1 MLVFLRNRWVTPC
14 LILLYPSIFVLAL
27 IVVNNITMS
36 ALAGEKRFI
45 NGCEIYIDAHNHL
58 VGQFRSRSGPA
69 ADYHGAA
76 EITLAK
82 MNALGIKKMIIMPP
96 PFSPNHHGI
105 YDLEHLA
112 DIVKKYPD
120 RFAFLGGG
128 ETLNVIIQEAVHD
141 GCISSQQQRQFMERA
156 REILSMGAVGF
167 GEFAVEHLCLGSKH
181 NHQSAPAD
189 HPLFLLLADIAAK
202 HDVPIDIHMEAVPEP
217 MPLPKGLR
225 SPPNPRE
232 LSPNIEAFERLLA
245 HNPKA
250 KILWSHVGWDNT
262 GHRTAAL
269 TARLLERHPNLY
281 MSFKISPRDSR
292 AETRPIERGR
302 GLKAEWLKVIRE
314 FPNRFIIGS
323 DQFYLSPK
331 MRGQIG
337 PRSAEPTH
345 KFFSLLPPD
354 LARKIGYDNPKFIF
368 NLKD

>member
-1 MLVFLRNRWVTPC
+1 MRNPWVTPC
-14 LILLYPSIFVLAL
+14 LILLYPLIFVLAL

-36 ALAGEKRFI
+36 ALAGEKRLI
-45 NGCEIYIDAHNHL
+45 SGSEIYIDAHNHL

-69 ADYHGAA
+69 ADYYGAA
-76 EITLAK
+76 GVTL
-82 MNALGIKKMIIMPP
+82 
-96 PFSPNHHGI
+96 
-105 YDLEHLA
+105 
-112 DIVKKYPD
+112 
-120 RFAFLGGG
+120 
-128 ETLNVIIQEAVHD
+128 
-141 GCISSQQQRQFMERA
+141 
-156 REILSMGAVGF
+156 
-167 GEFAVEHLCLGSKH
+167 
-181 NHQSAPAD
+181 
-189 HPLFLLLADIAAK
+189 
-202 HDVPIDIHMEAVPEP
+202 
-217 MPLPKGLR
+217 
-225 SPPNPRE
+225 
-232 LSPNIEAFERLLA
+232 
-245 HNPKA
+245 A

-269 TARLLERHPNLY
+269 TARLLEKHPNLY